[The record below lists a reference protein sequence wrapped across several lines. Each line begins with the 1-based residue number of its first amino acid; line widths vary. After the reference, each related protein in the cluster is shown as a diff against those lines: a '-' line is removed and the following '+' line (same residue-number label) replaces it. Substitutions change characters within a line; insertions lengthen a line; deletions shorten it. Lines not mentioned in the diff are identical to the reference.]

1 MRPELRVRPGS
12 GRLNQL
18 EDGTARPDPYGWITA
33 LRAPAIRK
41 LMAEDG
47 PLQLSLFDQQDL
59 AEITSGDF
67 HGERLVACRN
77 PVLSAERARKREDLL
92 AATEKLLAPVLAR
105 VRSGKL
111 AERDFRHIKAD
122 DLDPRPV
129 FHYGQP
135 YRSFRGLLQHLAT

>member
-1 MRPELRVRPGS
+1 
-12 GRLNQL
+12 
-18 EDGTARPDPYGWITA
+18 
-33 LRAPAIRK
+33 
-41 LMAEDG
+41 MAEDG

-77 PVLSAERARKREDLL
+77 PVLAAERARKQEDLL